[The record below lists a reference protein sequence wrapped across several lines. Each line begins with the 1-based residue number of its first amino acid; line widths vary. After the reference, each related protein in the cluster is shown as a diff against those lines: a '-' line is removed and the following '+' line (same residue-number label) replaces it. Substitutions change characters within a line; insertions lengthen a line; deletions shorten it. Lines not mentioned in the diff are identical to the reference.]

1 MFIPP
6 TVTCKSPA
14 VCCVVCVS
22 AQSNVCVCV
31 CTESNVCVSAQV
43 VVRRAALGGRQ
54 LRSVITALS
63 IYCFCTIFSINMVRV
78 IKIIGFYK

>member
-1 MFIPP
+1 M
-6 TVTCKSPA
+6 
-14 VCCVVCVS
+14 
-22 AQSNVCVCV
+22 CV

-63 IYCFCTIFSINMVRV
+63 IYCFCINMVRV